1 MNSDISLSSSLSRMF
16 AFAIALLLTLASG
29 GLIYAPPVFAQTG
42 GTAPLKESVEG
53 DRLMR
58 AGGAAKNKGQMAEAA
73 GLWEQARAVYTRD
86 LGPDHPTTLG
96 SMGNLAASYTE
107 LGRLPEALKLNEETL
122 TLKRSKL
129 GADHPSTL
137 RSMANLALIYS
148 YLGRHAEA
156 LRLNEETVALRR
168 SKLGVDHPETLA
180 SMVNLAI
187 SYSDL
192 GRLPEALKLRED
204 SLVLMRSKLGA
215 DHPSTLTSMANLANS
230 YSDLGRLS
238 EALKLREETLAR
250 RRSKL
255 GADHPDTL
263 ASMNY
268 LAGSYSDLGRYA
280 EALKLREETLA
291 RRRSKLGAD
300 HPSTLDS
307 MNNLAISYSD
317 LGRFPEALKLRED
330 SLVLMRSKL
339 GADHPSTLTIMANLA
354 DSYSDLGRL
363 AEALKLREE
372 TLALMRI
379 KLGADHPNTL
389 ARMNN
394 LAASYSGLGRHAEAL
409 KLDEETLALKR
420 RKLGADHPDTLLSM
434 GNLAGSYSQLGR
446 YADALKLREET
457 LSLRRSKLGT
467 DHPDT
472 LNSMSALAQSYRDL
486 GRQAESLKLNEEILT
501 LRHSKLGVD
510 HPDTLTSM
518 ANLALSYI
526 DLGRQA
532 EALKLSEETLA
543 RRRSKLGADHPD
555 TLVSASN
562 LAVNYSTLGRHAE
575 ALQLNEEILARRR
588 SKLGTDHPDTLASM
602 NNLAYSNSAL
612 GRHAV
617 ALKLNEETVAL
628 RRSKLGVD
636 HPSTLRSMNNLANS
650 YRTAARRPDSLTLR
664 RQSLD
669 LIDRMA
675 ASLKTLTRDER
686 STALAQY
693 LDYYSRLAQDLA
705 TDPADHAEA
714 LTVTERG
721 KARSLLEELTARQAI
736 ANSGIPADAARR
748 LGDLRSSL
756 EYLDGK
762 LAAAPNDDARKPLRA
777 QRDASRAE
785 LDSLHQEL
793 LTRHPRYA
801 ALSAVKSVTLEQG
814 RALLPA
820 NGVFVSWLFDE
831 QITGVALALPKSGDL
846 QVLKSTPGIQM
857 IRRAEAFRWLHA
869 LPDADSFARAV
880 QAIPLAA
887 WQRDGILYLGASG
900 KQPADGKTVPA
911 SEYMALRQQA
921 IASHGQWLS
930 DTLLKPLA
938 AQIDS
943 ASQWIISPDGVL
955 ATIPWD
961 TIPWNGKPLGE
972 QKQLTVIQSLSVY
985 KLLKDREAESIRE
998 RARAPG
1004 APRPLLVMGGAVY
1017 GTGRGEQRSFQRA
1030 PQVVVN
1036 GASIAAL
1043 EYQRQSA
1050 YEYMVSRRWP
1060 NLAGSLSEAE
1070 ALHSLM
1076 GGRKFTG
1083 RDASETMLRE
1093 VSQSGELAR
1102 YRNLHFAAHGYL
1114 DTTVPSLS
1122 ALVLAATGKDENN
1135 DGYITA
1141 GEWPAFN
1148 LKSDL
1153 LVMSACET
1161 GLGKVVSGEGVQGLP
1176 YALYV
1181 AGNRDTLLSL
1191 WQVSDGGTAVFMKR
1205 FWEKVK
1211 AGQNHAQAL
1220 TQTKREFQ
1228 RGEAGNV
1235 YAEPY
1240 YWAAFVLYGV
1250 QE

>member
-1 MNSDISLSSSLSRMF
+1 MNSDISPGSSGSGIY

-29 GLIYAPPVFAQTG
+29 SLIYAPPVFAQTG
-42 GTAPLKESVEG
+42 ATAPLKASAEG
-53 DRLMR
+53 DSLMR
-58 AGGAAKNKGQMAEAA
+58 EGRAAHDKGQMAEAA
-73 GLWEQARAVYTRD
+73 RLWEQARAVYTRD
-86 LGPDHPTTLG
+86 LGSDHPSTLF
-96 SMGNLAASYTE
+96 SMNNLAISYQH
-107 LGRLPEALKLNEETL
+107 LGRYAEALKLNEETL
-122 TLKRSKL
+122 
-129 GADHPSTL
+129 
-137 RSMANLALIYS
+137 AL
-148 YLGRHAEA
+148 
-156 LRLNEETVALRR
+156 
-168 SKLGVDHPETLA
+168 
-180 SMVNLAI
+180 
-187 SYSDL
+187 
-192 GRLPEALKLRED
+192 
-204 SLVLMRSKLGA
+204 
-215 DHPSTLTSMANLANS
+215 
-230 YSDLGRLS
+230 
-238 EALKLREETLAR
+238 

-263 ASMNY
+263 GSMNN
-268 LAGSYSDLGRYA
+268 LANSYFDLGRRAEALKLNEEILALRRSKLGVNHPLTLSSMNNLANSYRALGRYA
-280 EALKLREETLA
+280 EALKLHQETLA
-291 RRRSKLGAD
+291 LKRSKLGAD
-300 HPSTLDS
+300 HPDTLDS
-307 MNNLAISYSD
+307 MNNLAISYS
-317 LGRFPEALKLRED
+317 A
-330 SLVLMRSKL
+330 
-339 GADHPSTLTIMANLA
+339 
-354 DSYSDLGRL
+354 
-363 AEALKLREE
+363 
-372 TLALMRI
+372 
-379 KLGADHPNTL
+379 
-389 ARMNN
+389 
-394 LAASYSGLGRHAEAL
+394 LGRHAEAL
-409 KLDEETLALKR
+409 KLNEETLALK
-420 RKLGADHPDTLLSM
+420 
-434 GNLAGSYSQLGR
+434 
-446 YADALKLREET
+446 
-457 LSLRRSKLGT
+457 
-467 DHPDT
+467 
-472 LNSMSALAQSYRDL
+472 
-486 GRQAESLKLNEEILT
+486 
-501 LRHSKLGVD
+501 
-510 HPDTLTSM
+510 
-518 ANLALSYI
+518 
-526 DLGRQA
+526 
-532 EALKLSEETLA
+532 
-543 RRRSKLGADHPD
+543 RSKLGADHPD
-555 TLVSASN
+555 TLF
-562 LAVNYSTLGRHAE
+562 
-575 ALQLNEEILARRR
+575 
-588 SKLGTDHPDTLASM
+588 SM
-602 NNLAYSNSAL
+602 NNLAYS
-612 GRHAV
+612 
-617 ALKLNEETVAL
+617 
-628 RRSKLGVD
+628 
-636 HPSTLRSMNNLANS
+636 
-650 YRTAARRPDSLTLR
+650 YRAAARRPESLTLR

-675 ASLKTLTRDER
+675 ASLKTFTRDER

-693 LDYYSRLAQDLA
+693 LRYYSRFAQDLV

-736 ANSGIPADAARR
+736 ANSGIPADAAKR
-748 LGDLRSSL
+748 LGDLRSSF

-793 LTRHPRYA
+793 LARHPRYA
-801 ALSAVKSVTLEQG
+801 ALSAVKPVTLEQG
-814 RALLPA
+814 RALLPTS
-820 NGVFVSWLFDE
+820 GVFVSWLFDE
-831 QITGVALALPKSGDL
+831 HITGVALALPKSGEL

-857 IRRAEAFRWLHA
+857 ITRAEAFRWLHA
-869 LPDADSFARAV
+869 LPDADSFAKAV

-887 WQRDGILYLGASG
+887 WQQDGILYLGASG
-900 KQPADGKTVPA
+900 KAPADGKAVSA
-911 SEYMALRQQA
+911 SQYIDLRQQA

-985 KLLKDREAESIRE
+985 KLLKDREAQYIRE
-998 RARAPG
+998 RARAQG
-1004 APRPLLVMGGAVY
+1004 SPRPLLVMGGAVY

-1030 PQVVVN
+1030 PQIVVN
-1036 GASIAAL
+1036 GASTVASD
-1043 EYQRQSA
+1043 YQRQSA
-1050 YEYMVSRRWP
+1050 YDFMLSRRWP